1 MLYIIGTR
9 VDTTRSIDPRMLS
22 RDNRRIASWLP
33 AINNDR
39 GQNIGAVWVLGRI
52 SKTRDAET
60 LDYMFYLEQNPQRTH
75 VVTFENAEQAD
86 QAISTARGETIV
98 DEPDRKELNPD
109 KKFDQVA
116 DDLNRRQAADPRR
129 GGRPG
134 NMGRRMGR

>member
-33 AINNDR
+33 AVNDDR
-39 GQNIGAVWVLGRI
+39 GQNIGAVWILGRI
-52 SKTRDAET
+52 SATPGADT
-60 LDYMFYLEQNPQRTH
+60 LDYMFYLELNPQRTH

-86 QAISTARGETIV
+86 KAISAARGETIV
-98 DEPDRKELNPD
+98 DEPDRKELNAD

-116 DDLNRRQAADPRR
+116 EDLNRRQAADPRR